1 MAAKQACSTPC
12 GVTTV
17 GGQDEELP
25 RCRVSALN
33 ALRRHCGWRSAR
45 TVRPGPL
52 PARAQRLAA
61 SLRLAVGSNGSSW
74 ASSSA
79 CSTPCGVTAVGGMRD
94 WARLCSQTSAQR
106 LAASLR
112 LADRPRRTFATAQ
125 SVLNALR
132 RHCGWRNTPGACREA
147 SPWCSTPCGVTAV
160 GGAWKVRAWATTPMC
175 STPCGVTAVC
185 GSGRRRDGPESS
197 AQRLAASLRLADTFA
212 AAPPFAISR

>member
-1 MAAKQACSTPC
+1 MSGK
-12 GVTTV
+12 
-17 GGQDEELP
+17 
-25 RCRVSALN
+25 
-33 ALRRHCGWRSAR
+33 
-45 TVRPGPL
+45 
-52 PARAQRLAA
+52 RAQRLAA

-79 CSTPCGVTAVGGMRD
+79 RSTPCGVTAVGGRLERFVLGLFQRVLNALRRHCGWRDERLGEVVQPNECSTPCGVTAVGGSAAPDLRD
-94 WARLCSQTSAQR
+94 RAERAQR

-112 LADRPRRTFATAQ
+112 LAEHAWRLPRGV
-125 SVLNALR
+125 SLVLNALR
-132 RHCGWRNTPGACREA
+132 RHCGWRCVEGT
-147 SPWCSTPCGVTAV
+147 
-160 GGAWKVRAWATTPMC
+160 WATTPMC